1 MKFTDRNN
9 NQAAQTQHRSTY
21 LPLCH
26 EMAKW
31 AFLSLF
37 SFSAVKQANFG
48 MKQPQIFALQA
59 DCSLFTWLVA
69 WLVSRSASYLY
80 SSVQL
85 CFSLSLVCC
94 LPLKKNI
101 FPSQNIFLLF
111 LLRSLL
117 PRGMI
122 SNFALFNSENLSFLQ
137 MQCKSQ
143 NMISLGW

>member
-1 MKFTDRNN
+1 
-9 NQAAQTQHRSTY
+9 
-21 LPLCH
+21 
-26 EMAKW
+26 MAKW

-37 SFSAVKQANFG
+37 SFSGAMKQADLG
-48 MKQPQIFALQA
+48 MKQPQIFAWQA

-137 MQCKSQ
+137 MQYKSQ